1 MTTQKLTADA
11 GAVAAMPGRR
21 DPWPV
26 PGDALYRLESA
37 GPLAVSPVAETAEA
51 VIGHIQAPIAAGPVM
66 RDGLKQ
72 SLPDVGSGP
81 PQSEQPEAAV
91 ARAADQ
97 ASVSVDEYAKAVLY
111 NGLGHYRA
119 AQAAATAGLPTRR
132 LHSSRRCVGRARRS
146 ERSMR
151 RRSRGCGCDPPPNC
165 PSES

>member
-21 DPWPV
+21 DPWSV

-81 PQSEQPEAAV
+81 PHSEQPEAAV
-91 ARAADQ
+91 ARAAEQ

-119 AQAAATAGLPTRR
+119 AQAAATRGPANETTSLFSTVRWQSSSKRAFDAATVPR
-132 LHSSRRCVGRARRS
+132 LRLRS
-146 ERSMR
+146 AA
-151 RRSRGCGCDPPPNC
+151 
-165 PSES
+165 